1 MTSILILRVYPYSP
15 QGGNYD
21 IWWDVNPK
29 GCGDPGPMPMVVS
42 SSSWGYPRYHP
53 SFWLG
58 SSPIN
63 QPFWGYPYLRKAPYH
78 TISIIHLQVTIEF
91 RYTIHL
97 LYIYSSSAVHLLFI
111 HKFIYYQFTMHVL
124 LKYYLSIIYLLFPTK
139 YWLLIYCSTTILPRL
154 TYYSFH
160 LLYLLTTHL
169 LLTFSSFTIQFL
181 FINCSCT
188 LDRLFIDYSSTIHF
202 QFIHDLVS
210 IIDYS
215 CTIH

>member
-97 LYIYSSSAVHLLFI
+97 LFIYSSSAVHLLFI
-111 HKFIYYQFTMHVL
+111 YYACTICC
-124 LKYYLSIIYLLFPTK
+124 YL
-139 YWLLIYCSTTILPRL
+139 R
-154 TYYSFH
+154 
-160 LLYLLTTHL
+160 TTHQWIGSRGIL
-169 LLTFSSFTIQFL
+169 QETKDFPMKIMGFSCNFSP
-181 FINCSCT
+181 S
-188 LDRLFIDYSSTIHF
+188 
-202 QFIHDLVS
+202 
-210 IIDYS
+210 
-215 CTIH
+215 